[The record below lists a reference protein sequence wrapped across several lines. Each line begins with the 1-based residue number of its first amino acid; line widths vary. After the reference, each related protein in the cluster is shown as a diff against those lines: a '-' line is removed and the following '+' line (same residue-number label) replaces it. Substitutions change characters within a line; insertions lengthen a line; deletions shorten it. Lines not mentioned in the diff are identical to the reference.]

1 MCARVCVCVLLYS
14 DNYKLLGPISSRAK
28 LARSL
33 LSRLFST
40 QNCQNSHKNR
50 ASFHVS
56 VYRFVFVKFPLSF
69 SLDWDAESDKDKWRS
84 KSGEIDTTTIWGQC
98 VLNNNCL
105 NGGEKKSI
113 WCTKFWIDR
122 QTFITNFSAL
132 ISVFCFFLQSEEKQK
147 F

>member
-40 QNCQNSHKNR
+40 QNCQNSHKD
-50 ASFHVS
+50 VS

-69 SLDWDAESDKDKWRS
+69 SLDWDAGNDKDKWRS
-84 KSGEIDTTTIWGQC
+84 KSGEIDTRTIWGQC

-105 NGGEKKSI
+105 NSGEKKSI
-113 WCTKFWIDR
+113 WCTKFWFDR